1 MPNVSIQVRPRE
13 GNMRHVARL
22 VASVGHCRATK
33 SVLAYDWICLAHRKI
48 KLVIVPRWILVQH
61 MRLVTAYILPRTY
74 EDSRIQVLP
83 HRVQNDMLDARPK
96 ALLAT
101 HLARRITHQLV
112 GMIDF
117 NPINCVCL
125 ILYVDCIC
133 EIQSVRRIYRVFCS
147 TRRLVW
153 RQFRRLNVNL
163 LNNCISR
170 VESRPT
176 NVLSQQSLSRRHHTH
191 RLVAH
196 CINPSLDQFGP
207 LLLNNL
213 IQAAHKD

>member
-1 MPNVSIQVRPRE
+1 
-13 GNMRHVARL
+13 MRHAARL
-22 VASVGHCRATK
+22 VASVGHGWPTK
-33 SVLAYDWICLAHRKI
+33 SVLANDWIRLAHCKLV
-48 KLVIVPRWILVQH
+48 LVIVPRWILVQH
-61 MRLVTAYILPRTY
+61 MRLEAAYILPRTH
-74 EDSRIQVLP
+74 ENSRIQVLP
-83 HRVQNDMLDARPK
+83 HRVQHDVLDARPK
-96 ALLAT
+96 ALLST

-117 NPINCVCL
+117 NPINCVYL
-125 ILYVDCIC
+125 ILYVNCIC
-133 EIQSVRRIYRVFCS
+133 EIQSVRRIYRVFRS

-163 LNNCISR
+163 LNTRISR

-176 NVLSQQSLSRRHHTH
+176 NVLSQQSLSRRHHAH
-191 RLVAH
+191 RLVTNRIH
-196 CINPSLDQFGP
+196 SSLDQFGP